1 MALLFPRP
9 TSVGL
14 FLEAFIMTIILY
26 ENSFVTLDMADLYF
40 QNRPQSERWF
50 DLSALKKEQ
59 ALIFA
64 TMKVNNF
71 NFIGRKKSF
80 SQKLEFPRDFEPEMP
95 IEIQNAVC
103 EEAFA
108 ILFPSPHSENRLK
121 GISSVTLGNSSV
133 SYFDRENLG
142 VLLSEEALIFVS
154 KWTVKNYDIR

>member
-14 FLEAFIMTIILY
+14 FLEDFIMTIILY
-26 ENSFVTLDMADLYF
+26 ENSFVSVDTADFYF
-40 QNRPQSERWF
+40 ENRPHSERWF
-50 DLSALKKEQ
+50 DLSVLKKEQ

-71 NFIGRKKSF
+71 NFVGNKKSL
-80 SQKLEFPRDFEPEMP
+80 SQKLEFPRDFLPEMP

-108 ILFPSPHSENRLK
+108 ILFPSPHAENRLK